1 MKEIEHLFCVWWENH
16 EKEKQK
22 GNRSNIWKDK
32 GEELYQSEERKK
44 PPIQDTQQILE
55 DKIILNPIH
64 LDAS

>member
-1 MKEIEHLFCVWWENH
+1 MGEPWER
-16 EKEKQK
+16 KAKGQQKQYL
-22 GNRSNIWKDK
+22 KDK